1 MAKKRGA
8 GQPPFIPTDHQKGMV
23 LGMAL
28 WNVPHEKMR
37 LCILNAYGRPVCLNV
52 FKKAFKTEL
61 ESANI
66 DVESSIAAAMYK
78 RSLGAKGHNDGKF
91 LLKCKFGWS
100 EEARPPDE
108 VWAIIGGLPD
118 ISSPYQ
124 EETPA
129 EETAAEEA
137 SIDQEPHKDDD
148 HAVD

>member
-8 GQPPFIPTDHQKGMV
+8 GQPPFVPTDHQKGMV

-28 WNVPHEKMR
+28 WNIPHEKMR
-37 LCILNAYGRPVCLNV
+37 LRILNAYGKPICLNV
-52 FKKAFKTEL
+52 FKKAFKDEL
-61 ESANI
+61 EKANV

-118 ISSPYQ
+118 ISSPYP
-124 EETPA
+124 EEPPA
-129 EETAAEEA
+129 EEAPV
-137 SIDQEPHKDDD
+137 DQEPDKADD
-148 HAVD
+148 HAVN